1 MEKILNKIYYNLA
14 SEASFSGVE
23 AVFRAAKESG
33 LKTITRKQVKDWLKK
48 QDVYTLHRPARR
60 QFPKNRV
67 IVGGKDDQF
76 QADLVDLSSLSKFND
91 GFNWILTCIDIFS
104 KFGWAIPLK
113 HKTGFEITEAFIK
126 IFQSGRKPHK
136 LQTDKGLEFL
146 NRTFQKYLKKQNV
159 HFFTTNSEAKA
170 SVVERFNRTLKTK
183 MWKYFTHKNT
193 RRYVD
198 ILPDLLKS
206 YNHSFHR
213 SIKMKPIEVNQANEN
228 LVWHTLYGEVISKPV
243 RFLFNVG
250 DSVRI
255 SRTKKTFDKG
265 YKANWTIEIFTVTE
279 RIPRRPPVYRL
290 KDEQDE
296 VLDGVFYEPEIQ
308 KVEKT
313 DDVYHIDHTLKKR
326 KRKGKVEY
334 LVKWK
339 GYPDKFNSWV
349 PASDLKRL

>member
-1 MEKILNKIYYNLA
+1 MFILCINPPVDN
-14 SEASFSGVE
+14 F
-23 AVFRAAKESG
+23 
-33 LKTITRKQVKDWLKK
+33 Q
-48 QDVYTLHRPARR
+48 
-60 QFPKNRV
+60 KNRV

-113 HKTGFEITEAFIK
+113 HKTGFEITEAFMK
-126 IFQSGRKPHK
+126 IFHSGRKPHK
-136 LQTDKGLEFL
+136 LQTDKELEFL

-213 SIKMKPIEVNQANEN
+213 SIKMKPIEVNKANEN
-228 LVWHTLYGEVISKPV
+228 VVWHTLYGEIISKPV

-255 SRTKKTFDKG
+255 SKTKKFLYIKYTAFILYIIFLIIYTSFCYLCFHHKLKIDIQFD
-265 YKANWTIEIFTVTE
+265 
-279 RIPRRPPVYRL
+279 RC
-290 KDEQDE
+290 
-296 VLDGVFYEPEIQ
+296 
-308 KVEKT
+308 
-313 DDVYHIDHTLKKR
+313 
-326 KRKGKVEY
+326 
-334 LVKWK
+334 
-339 GYPDKFNSWV
+339 
-349 PASDLKRL
+349 